1 MKKKTPLIYYT
12 GCLWIMVI
20 CIIVS
25 YFLERNDLMILC
37 VAGMVATDM
46 CINSEI
52 LELER
57 EKLYDDYDL
66 SKLHIRKE
74 KQNE

>member
-1 MKKKTPLIYYT
+1 MKKKSHPPNYVSNLT
-12 GCLWIMVI
+12 IMII
-20 CIIVS
+20 CIVVS
-25 YFLERNDLMILC
+25 YYLKRSDLMILC

-57 EKLYDDYDL
+57 EKKGLT
-66 SKLHIRKE
+66 K
-74 KQNE
+74 

>member
-1 MKKKTPLIYYT
+1 MKKNSMEHYYS

-46 CINSEI
+46 CINSGR
-52 LELER
+52 LELQ
-57 EKLYDDYDL
+57 
-66 SKLHIRKE
+66 RKE
-74 KQNE
+74 KQNET

>member
-1 MKKKTPLIYYT
+1 MKKKPHQNNYLSHLIIMIVCIVISYY
-12 GCLWIMVI
+12 MK
-20 CIIVS
+20 
-25 YFLERNDLMILC
+25 RNDLMILC

-57 EKLYDDYDL
+57 VK
-66 SKLHIRKE
+66 K
-74 KQNE
+74 